1 MFRPRHRLPALDLGS
16 LVVVLR
22 RAALRIRCTELDRLG
37 LITLV
42 CRPYHGVSREIPLRI
57 GCPKLDLGPTLNPRR
72 FLAIVHPSMTL
83 LIRNARVLTL
93 VSSAQSGSTGLNR
106 LRRGKALGDL
116 GVLPQGDVLV
126 TDGKISAVGP
136 KIEAPTGCE
145 VIEGQ
150 GRVLL
155 PGFVDCH
162 THICW
167 AGDRLAEWEQ
177 KLSGVPYG
185 KIIQNGGGLM
195 ATVRAVREA
204 TKKQLAA
211 HLKTRLDLL
220 LRDGTTTVEIKSGYG
235 LQIEEELK
243 MLRAIVRAGNEWPGT
258 IVPTA
263 LLGHAFEGDLDE
275 YARMVVKE
283 MLPAVSKEFPDIA
296 VDAFCEQGAWSVE
309 ACVRFFE
316 KASKHHPVRVHAD
329 QYSSLG
335 MVSEA
340 IRLGARSIDHLEA
353 STKAD
358 LLLLAQSRTVAVVLP
373 GSGFHTHGRFARA
386 GFMADAGG
394 ALALATNCNPG
405 TAPTHSMPFVIALAV
420 RHCGLTPA
428 EAIVAA
434 TVNAAAVLGL
444 SDRGTIEPGQRA
456 DLILLRH
463 KDERQLAYEFG
474 GNPVDQVICGGA
486 VVR

>member
-1 MFRPRHRLPALDLGS
+1 MS
-16 LVVVLR
+16 
-22 RAALRIRCTELDRLG
+22 
-37 LITLV
+37 
-42 CRPYHGVSREIPLRI
+42 
-57 GCPKLDLGPTLNPRR
+57 
-72 FLAIVHPSMTL
+72 L

-93 VSSAQSGSTGLNR
+93 AANPPAGPKTLSR
-106 LRRGKALGDL
+106 PRRGKELSELGI
-116 GVLPQGDVLV
+116 LPQGDVLV
-126 TDGKISAVGP
+126 LDGKISAVGP
-136 KIEAPTGCE
+136 KLEAPADAE
-145 VIEGQ
+145 VIEAM

-167 AGDRLAEWEQ
+167 SGDRLTEWEQ
-177 KLSGVPYG
+177 KLSGVPSAT
-185 KIIQNGGGLM
+185 IIQNGGGLL

-211 HLKTRLDLL
+211 HLKTRLDAL

-263 LLGHAFEGDLDE
+263 LLGHAFEGDLDA

-283 MLPAVSKEFPDIA
+283 MLPAVSKEFPDIT
-296 VDAFCEQGAWSVE
+296 VDAYCETGAWSVE

-316 KASKHHPVRVHAD
+316 KAAKHHPLRVHAD
-329 QYSSLG
+329 QFSSLG
-335 MVSEA
+335 MVPEA
-340 IRLGARSIDHLEA
+340 IRLNARSVDHLEA

-358 LLLLAQSRTVAVVLP
+358 LLLLAQSRTMGVVLP
-373 GSGFHTHGRFARA
+373 CTGFHSHGRYARA
-386 GFMADAGG
+386 GFFADAGG

-405 TAPTHSMPFVIALAV
+405 TAPTHSMPFAIALAV
-420 RHCGLTPA
+420 RHGGLTPA

-434 TVNAAAVLGL
+434 TINAATLLGL
-444 SDRGTIEPGQRA
+444 TDRGTIEPGQRA
-456 DLILLRH
+456 DLIMLRH

-474 GNPVDQVICGGA
+474 GNPVDQVIVGGA
-486 VVR
+486 LLK